1 MGQGRAEGHGVMSV
15 YIFRGANGWY
25 WRGKSVNC
33 CGPFETAA
41 QATADALKLHIPA
54 EEFFGG

>member
-15 YIFRGANGWY
+15 YIFRGQYGWY
-25 WRGKSVNC
+25 WRGESVNV

-41 QATADALKLHIPA
+41 AATADALRLDVPA
-54 EEFFGG
+54 DEFFS

>member
-1 MGQGRAEGHGVMSV
+1 MTVRVWHTPT
-15 YIFRGANGWY
+15 GWY
-25 WRGKSVNC
+25 WRGESVNC